1 MSYELTDMKVFV
13 AVAEEGNVSRGAER
27 CHLAPSSA
35 SLRIKNLEDSVGVA
49 LLSRHPRGVALTAA
63 GQVFVEHA
71 KRCLAQLEQLRSDLL
86 PFTQGMTGH
95 VTVFANNNAIS
106 SHLPDDLAR
115 FFAAYPS
122 VRITLE
128 ERMSHDIVGAVVA
141 GRADVGVV
149 ALESEHP
156 ALRFAPYKEDQ
167 LVLLAPITH
176 ELAQQSHV
184 SFRECLGQPFISLQS
199 GAALHTF
206 LNNHASALGG
216 RLDVRVQVSGYR
228 AIARRVAS
236 GAGIGIVP
244 RTAIES
250 SDKGKLA
257 VIQLTEP
264 WSQRN
269 LHVCVSRN
277 PAEKNLYRDKL
288 VDMLCQPSE

>member
-1 MSYELTDMKVFV
+1 MSFDLTDLKVIV

-35 SLRIKNLEDSVGVA
+35 SLRIRNLEESVGVT

-63 GQVFVEHA
+63 GQVLVEYA
-71 KRCLAQLEQLRSDLL
+71 KRCLAQIDQMRSDLL
-86 PFTQGMTGH
+86 PYTQGMTGH
-95 VTVFANNNAIS
+95 VTVFANNNSIS
-106 SHLPDDLAR
+106 SHLPDDLGR

-122 VRITLE
+122 VRMTLE
-128 ERMSHDIVGAVVA
+128 ERLSHDIVSAVVA

-149 ALESEHP
+149 ALETEHP
-156 ALRFAPYKEDQ
+156 ALRFLPYKQDQ

-176 ELAQQSHV
+176 VLASLSHV
-184 SFRECLGQPFISLQS
+184 SFKECLDQPFISLQS

-206 LNNHASALGG
+206 LVNHASALDG

-228 AIARRVAS
+228 AIARLVSS

-244 RTAIES
+244 RTAIEA
-250 SDKGKLA
+250 SDEGRVA
-257 VIQLTEP
+257 VIPLTEA

-269 LHVCVSRN
+269 LHVCVPRN
-277 PAEKNLYRDKL
+277 PVEKNIFRDKL
-288 VDMLCQPSE
+288 VDMLCFSAN